1 MKHVRPLSRRTPVR
15 AALWQEILCQLN
27 IFIAALLGSFG
38 GASPF
43 LAFIEEKCD
52 LPS

>member
-1 MKHVRPLSRRTPVR
+1 MKHVRAISQTPAR

-27 IFIAALLGSFG
+27 AVFALLLSSFG
-38 GASPF
+38 TGAPF
-43 LAFIEEKCD
+43 TDFLSAKCD